1 MQEERALLLAYGASV
16 PEYSPLQG
24 GHIQCEEQRL
34 LLGCTW
40 SKTAAAPSGR
50 RRLRLFLDRKPMSL
64 APSAYRG

>member
-34 LLGCTW
+34 LLGCIVPGA
-40 SKTAAAPSGR
+40 KLLRPPAAVVVDGCSWIA
-50 RRLRLFLDRKPMSL
+50 SL
-64 APSAYRG
+64 